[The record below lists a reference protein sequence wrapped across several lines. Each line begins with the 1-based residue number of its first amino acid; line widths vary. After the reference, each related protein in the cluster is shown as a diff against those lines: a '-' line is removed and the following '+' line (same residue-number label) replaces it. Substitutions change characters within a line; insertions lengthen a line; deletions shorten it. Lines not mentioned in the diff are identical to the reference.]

1 LMRTLKTKE
10 RLCYDTID
18 SDAILPQQRRPSG
31 EKRAILAAVVVVTR
45 EAQEAVLGMQ
55 PARMCPDWST
65 SRKPI
70 HLVGRCRR
78 RRERQCPKT

>member
-1 LMRTLKTKE
+1 LRHRIMILRMESSLMRTLKTKE

-45 EAQEAVLGMQ
+45 EAQEA
-55 PARMCPDWST
+55 A
-65 SRKPI
+65 
-70 HLVGRCRR
+70 
-78 RRERQCPKT
+78 ERAPMPKNLT